1 MPSQRNALLE
11 RFFTAM
17 ISGDRHTAREI
28 MDEVFS
34 ADVPAERI
42 ASNLIW
48 PTLNQLQN
56 MRRADQ
62 LSSLA
67 YHYGTRLMRSITDQ
81 LLLRYEQ
88 HARRDQTV
96 LVMSGPE
103 ESEELTGQLAADLLE
118 ADGYTVY
125 YCGGGVSNDEITE
138 QIANLRADKLVVF
151 GSIPSTVP
159 ETRLL
164 IDRLHDLG
172 VCPLRLIM
180 VVAASSTGPKAWP
193 RKSAPT
199 CGRKTQS
206 NWCRPSPRT
215 PNGGCPKTNAP
226 SAASVALRPNAP
238 RRKPNDPHH
247 KPHGSPRTRSVGF
260 CCGWVEL
267 SKSELAIPAQ
277 PLPWPA

>member
-81 LLLRYEQ
+81 LQLRYEQ

-164 IDRLHDLG
+164 IDRLHDMG
-172 VCPLRLIM
+172 VCPQLQIIVGGGVFNRAEGLAEEIGADLWAKDPIELVQTIAENTQRRM
-180 VVAASSTGPKAWP
+180 SEDQRTV
-193 RKSAPT
+193 
-199 CGRKTQS
+199 GRKR
-206 NWCRPSPRT
+206 RPSTKR
-215 PNGGCPKTNAP
+215 
-226 SAASVALRPNAP
+226 AAA
-238 RRKPNDPHH
+238 
-247 KPHGSPRTRSVGF
+247 
-260 CCGWVEL
+260 
-267 SKSELAIPAQ
+267 
-277 PLPWPA
+277 